1 MNASIEAVA
10 GPLKGTVFSL
20 ANEENSIGRDPSNL
34 VSILD
39 SSVSRHHCVIRKRDG
54 HFEIEDLKSRNRT
67 LVNGEAVTGHTLQ
80 AGDEIKIGSSV
91 FRFVAEPQGESTSD
105 EIEIGEAGASTIVL
119 RKEDAVYLKAAEV
132 ISVLPTTARTVRD
145 LNALLRISRVVNS
158 VRGLE
163 ALQRQILESVLEVIP
178 ADRAA
183 ILLTESGAPDFA
195 TAFGVDKSGEPKQP
209 VQVSR
214 TIVARV
220 LEEGVA
226 VLSNDISQIQEFSEA
241 ESVVVRNIRSVLA
254 VPLEVLDQLLGVI
267 YLDASDP
274 SVRFDSGHLQ
284 LLTAVGSTAAMGLE
298 NARRVEW
305 LESEFERL
313 QAEMNVEHNM
323 IGDGPRMREVYQ
335 FINRVAPTGSTVLI
349 HGESGTGKELVA
361 RAIHRNSPRSAKPYV
376 AINCAA
382 ITDTLLESELFG
394 HEKGAFTGA
403 AAQKKGKL
411 EVAEG
416 GTVFLDEIGELA
428 PALQAKL
435 LRVLQERE
443 FERVG
448 GTKTIKLD
456 VRILAATNRDL
467 EEEARNGK
475 FRQDLF
481 FRLNVVSIR
490 MPALRERRE
499 DISLLATHFVKKY
512 AERAK
517 RPIAGISPQARTCL
531 TQYDWPGNVRE
542 LENAMERAVVLGS
555 SDMILPEDLPESVL
569 ERDPQA
575 AGPVPA
581 FHEGVRESKKQLI
594 VNAWE
599 QAGRNYTEA
608 AKLLGLHPNYL
619 HRLIRN
625 LNLKGILGKQPAG

>member
-1 MNASIEAVA
+1 MNARIEAVA
-10 GPLKGTVFSL
+10 GPLKGTVFALSDQDS
-20 ANEENSIGRDPSNL
+20 SIGRDPSNV

-39 SSVSRHHCVIRKRDG
+39 GSVSRHHCVIRKKDG
-54 HFEIEDLKSRNRT
+54 QFLIEDLKSRNRT
-67 LVNGEAVTGHTLQ
+67 LVNGTAVTGHTL
-80 AGDEIKIGSSV
+80 AADDEIKIGSSV
-91 FRFVAEPQGESTSD
+91 FRFLVEEEGDSTSEEMD
-105 EIEIGEAGASTIVL
+105 IAETGASTIIL
-119 RKEDAVYLKAAEV
+119 RKEDAVYLKATEV

-163 ALQRQILESVLEVIP
+163 ALQRQILESVLEVTP

-183 ILLTESGAPDFA
+183 ILLTEAGVPDFGS
-195 TAFGVDKSGEPKQP
+195 AFGLDKRGEPKQP
-209 VQVSR
+209 VEVSR
-214 TIVARV
+214 TIVTRV

-226 VLSNDISQIQEFSEA
+226 VLSNDLSQIQEFSEA
-241 ESVVVRNIRSVLA
+241 ESVVIRNIRSVLA
-254 VPLEVLDQLLGVI
+254 VPLEVFDRLLGVI
-267 YLDASDP
+267 YLDATDP

-284 LLTAVGSTAAMGLE
+284 LLTAVGSIAAIGLE
-298 NARRVEW
+298 NARRVDW

-313 QAEMNVEHNM
+313 QEEMNVEHNM

-335 FINRVAPTGSTVLI
+335 FINRVAASDSTVLI

-361 RAIHRNSPRSAKPYV
+361 RAIHRNSRRAAKPYV

-403 AAQKKGKL
+403 LTQKKGKL

-416 GTVFLDEIGELA
+416 GAIFLDEIGELA

-448 GTKTIKLD
+448 GTKTVKLD
-456 VRILAATNRDL
+456 VRVLAATNRDL
-467 EEEARNGK
+467 EQEVRNGK

-481 FRLNVVSIR
+481 FRLNVVSIK

-517 RPIAGISPQARTCL
+517 RAISGISPLARARL
-531 TQYDWPGNVRE
+531 MHYDWPGNVRE

-555 SDMILPEDLPESVL
+555 SEVILPEDLPESVL
-569 ERDPQA
+569 ERESQA
-575 AGPVPA
+575 AGPIAA
-581 FHEGVRESKKQLI
+581 FHDGVRESKRQLI
-594 VNAWE
+594 VNACE
-599 QAGRNYTEA
+599 QAGGNYTEA

-619 HRLIRN
+619 HRLIKN
-625 LNLKGILGKQPAG
+625 LDLKSILVKQSAG